1 MAAGYLRYP
10 HIHGDLLTF
19 TAGEISPEHVA
30 VLARL
35 LDEVPATRVRRTS
48 PPPRRP

>member
-19 TAGEISPEHVA
+19 TAGDDVGSP
-30 VLARL
+30 R
-35 LDEVPATRVRRTS
+35 
-48 PPPRRP
+48 PRAAGPGG

>member
-19 TAGEISPEHVA
+19 A
-30 VLARL
+30 VGDDIWLA
-35 LDEVPATRVRRTS
+35 
-48 PPPRRP
+48 PPRAGGPGGFPPTTCR